1 MDPHYQKANWLGCR
15 HADSVKRSMVLQVAD
30 HSDEL
35 EALQRM
41 LHFPEEVAASLTE
54 TEYRLFYNVPPIDY
68 LRQVTLDVGAP
79 SNAAPKSSV
88 RTLVKRFK
96 EVSPYS
102 VCSFMPRK
110 LQTLVIM
117 GDISP
122 R

>member
-1 MDPHYQKANWLGCR
+1 
-15 HADSVKRSMVLQVAD
+15 MVLQVAE

-35 EALQRM
+35 ETLQRL
-41 LHFPEEVAASLTE
+41 LHFPEEVAAALTE

-96 EVSPYS
+96 EVSEKC
-102 VCSFMPRK
+102 VCFSIP
-110 LQTLVIM
+110 T
-117 GDISP
+117 
-122 R
+122 

>member
-1 MDPHYQKANWLGCR
+1 
-15 HADSVKRSMVLQVAD
+15 MVLQVAE

-35 EALQRM
+35 ETLQRL
-41 LHFPEEVAASLTE
+41 LHFPEEVAAALTE

-96 EVSPYS
+96 ERPSQRPSTDYS
-102 VCSFMPRK
+102 TMCR
-110 LQTLVIM
+110 LLTIYA
-117 GDISP
+117 